1 MMNFYTYVYKRT
13 DGTPFY
19 VGKGHGNRIM
29 QHLYDARGNRNSNRI
44 AIKII
49 RKMLRNGEEPII
61 EKLIDNIDEELAL
74 FIEQEYIAK
83 YGRIDNGTGILANL
97 TDGGEGGSG
106 YVVSDEKKKKT
117 SETMKG
123 TRGGKNNPFYGKK
136 HNKETLA
143 KMSASIKAN
152 PTKYWLGKKFSEEHL
167 EKLRIQKTCPHCG
180 KTGRGSAMNRYHFD
194 KCRSVV

>member
-1 MMNFYTYVYKRT
+1 MTNFYTYVYKRT

-19 VGKGHGNRIM
+19 IGKGHGKRLN
-29 QHLYDARGNRNSNRI
+29 QHLYDARGSRKNNLLV
-44 AIKII
+44 IKII

-74 FIEQEYIAK
+74 FIEQECIDK
-83 YGRIDNGTGILANL
+83 YGRINNGTGILANL
-97 TDGGEGGSG
+97 TDGGEGSSG

-143 KMSASIKAN
+143 KMSESIKAN

-180 KTGRGSAMNRYHFD
+180 KIGRGSAMNRYHFD
-194 KCRSVV
+194 NCRSVV